1 MSIIDSAMKL
11 TELTKQGANYRG
23 LCPFHEENTPSFVV
37 RPQSNDFICFG
48 CGKSG
53 GEIELAQFE
62 RDSRQQ
68 PGKGQKRGGF

>member
-11 TELTKQGANYRG
+11 TSLTKQGANYRG
-23 LCPFHEENTPSFVV
+23 LCPFHVEETPSFVV
-37 RPQSNDFICFG
+37 RPQNNDFICFG

-62 RDSRQQ
+62 CDSRSDKS
-68 PGKGQKRGGF
+68 GKKKGGGF

>member
-11 TELTKQGANYRG
+11 TALTQQGANYRG
-23 LCPFHEENTPSFVV
+23 LCPFHEETTPSFVV
-37 RPQSNDFICFG
+37 RPQNNDFICFG

-62 RDSRQQ
+62 RDSRSDKG
-68 PGKGQKRGGF
+68 GKNKKGGF